1 MLPNSEWILLA
12 IIGVILLK
20 PEDIPIIAKFI
31 ARFVRQAQQILK
43 ELYSPYKAIPQKKYP
58 FNGTPPKVK
67 IPPAKD

>member
-31 ARFVRQAQQILK
+31 ARFVHQAQQILK
-43 ELYSPYKAIPQKKYP
+43 ELYSPYKIIPQKKHP
-58 FNGTPPKVK
+58 FNGAPPKVK